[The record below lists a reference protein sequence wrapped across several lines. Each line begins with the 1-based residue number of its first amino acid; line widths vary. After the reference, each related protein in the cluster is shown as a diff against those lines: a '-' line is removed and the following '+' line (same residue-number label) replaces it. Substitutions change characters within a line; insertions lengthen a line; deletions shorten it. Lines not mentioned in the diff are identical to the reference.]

1 MKLNPIYKSRLS
13 EAAIEQI
20 KELIT
25 HQKLEPGSKLPSER
39 ELVSQLKISRA
50 SVREALRAL
59 EIMGLIEVKP
69 GKGTFVKGTTIDLM
83 LPLPDWI
90 SLHRENLENHFE
102 ARMVLEPSAAELAAL
117 RATASDM
124 IRMKEAMAEFDRN
137 RLENNLIG
145 MINADIKFHGSI
157 SAATGNKTIKLLMDT
172 ITRFLFEGWKATLR
186 LHGRPEKT
194 IVDHGDIL
202 KAITNRNQS
211 EARAAMERHLRN
223 AVENLRHAGFNKFL
237 QRDPVS

>member
-1 MKLNPIYKSRLS
+1 M
-13 EAAIEQI
+13 
-20 KELIT
+20 
-25 HQKLEPGSKLPSER
+25 
-39 ELVSQLKISRA
+39 
-50 SVREALRAL
+50 
-59 EIMGLIEVKP
+59 
-69 GKGTFVKGTTIDLM
+69 
-83 LPLPDWI
+83 
-90 SLHRENLENHFE
+90 
-102 ARMVLEPSAAELAAL
+102 
-117 RATASDM
+117 
-124 IRMKEAMAEFDRN
+124 
-137 RLENNLIG
+137 
-145 MINADIKFHGSI
+145 KFHGSI